1 MKQSELLKKYKKKLG
16 CKVGA
21 YVLSSGINSLGINK
35 YENGFVL
42 RKRKQII
49 ILDRLDLMCL
59 KDIITSFEKKKS
71 ILKGLEN

>member
-1 MKQSELLKKYKKKLG
+1 MEDLLKEFKKKLG
-16 CKVGA
+16 YKIGS
-21 YVLSSGINSLGINK
+21 YVLNNGRDSFGINK

-59 KDIITSFEKKKS
+59 KDIIVSFEKKKD
-71 ILKGLEN
+71 ILKALEN

>member
-1 MKQSELLKKYKKKLG
+1 MKSELLKEYKKKLG
-16 CKVGA
+16 YKIGS
-21 YVLSSGINSLGINK
+21 YVLHSGINSLGINK

-59 KDIITSFEKKKS
+59 KDIIISFEKKKE
-71 ILKGLEN
+71 ILKALE

>member
-1 MKQSELLKKYKKKLG
+1 MKSELLKEYKKKLG
-16 CKVGA
+16 YKIGS
-21 YVLSSGINSLGINK
+21 YVLNSGINSLGINK

-59 KDIITSFEKKKS
+59 KDIIISFEKKKE
-71 ILKGLEN
+71 ILKALE